1 MKYGKY
7 GFIYKGKCPFC
18 DTGLTKTKTDG
29 FQEEEVSADDVKFCF
44 HCGAALERAEWDMS
58 EKITIDDD
66 GEIYVGDT
74 DMLSANIYD
83 GAGFCFWEGQW
94 RKQGKLERAK
104 KFEENYLN
112 IKALVER
119 RNRDGRHR

>member
-1 MKYGKY
+1 MKYG
-7 GFIYKGKCPFC
+7 IIHEGKCPFC

-29 FQEEEVSADDVKFCF
+29 FQEVSADDVKFCF

-66 GEIYVGDT
+66 GDIYVGDT
-74 DMLSANIYD
+74 YMLSANND
-83 GAGFCFWEGQW
+83 GAGFIFWEGRW
-94 RKQGKLERAK
+94 REQGEIERAK

-119 RNRDGRHR
+119 RKDGHR